1 MNRFLESVSETL
13 AKRGFILCTF
23 GKGDQQSGSE
33 PFERGAGT
41 AIDRDEAAEAT
52 RKAYAE
58 AHCNDWVKE
67 YGIAGRFRTRD
78 LAVNIFSRLVG
89 PAPEDSVSFVLLWL
103 DEEVADPVKDLGRMV
118 RTAAEGLGFHTVD
131 LGTLYRESLSLDEFK
146 SAVAPT
152 MIKACDAR
160 APQALASP
168 FRGDARAPQALASP
182 LEGDARAPQALASPF
197 RGDAR
202 TPQVLASPLEGD
214 ARAPQALAS
223 PAKGDARTPQVL
235 ASPVESDDTSS
246 TDPVKNDEYKKRPTP
261 GAAEQSESGAASGRT
276 IPDELRER
284 LEGENG
290 RTGAEQF
297 MKGLERSLAEE
308 PAEEDTLAVMF

>member
-1 MNRFLESVSETL
+1 MDKNRYYAALAAKELPKGVNRFLESVSETL
-13 AKRGFILCTF
+13 AKRGFILRTF
-23 GKGDQQSGSE
+23 GKGDRQSGSE

-41 AIDRDEAAEAT
+41 TIDRDEAAEAT
-52 RKAYAE
+52 RKAYAD

-89 PAPEDSVSFVLLWL
+89 PAPEESVSFVLLWL

-131 LGTLYRESLSLDEFK
+131 LGTLYRGSLSLDEFK
-146 SAVAPT
+146 SAVAPA
-152 MIKACDAR
+152 MIKAC
-160 APQALASP
+160 
-168 FRGDARAPQALASP
+168 
-182 LEGDARAPQALASPF
+182 
-197 RGDAR
+197 DAR

-214 ARAPQALAS
+214 ARAPQDLAN
-223 PAKGDARTPQVL
+223 PAKGDARAQQVL
-235 ASPVESDDTSS
+235 AGPVESDDTPS
-246 TDPVKNDEYKKRPTP
+246 TDSVENDEYKEGPTSD
-261 GAAEQSESGAASGRT
+261 AAEQSESGAAPGRT
-276 IPDELRER
+276 IPEELRER
-284 LEGENG
+284 LEGENR

-297 MKGLERSLAEE
+297 MKGLEHSLAEE

>member
-1 MNRFLESVSETL
+1 MSEKRYYAALAAKELPKGVNRFLESVSETL
-13 AKRGFILCTF
+13 AKRGFVLRTF

-41 AIDRDEAAEAT
+41 VIDRDEAAEAT

-89 PAPEDSVSFVLLWL
+89 PAPEESVSFVLLWL
-103 DEEVADPVKDLGRMV
+103 DAETPDPVKDLGRMV

-146 SAVAPT
+146 SAVAPA
-152 MIKACDAR
+152 MIKAC
-160 APQALASP
+160 
-168 FRGDARAPQALASP
+168 
-182 LEGDARAPQALASPF
+182 
-197 RGDAR
+197 DAR

-214 ARAPQALAS
+214 ARTPQALAS
-223 PAKGDARTPQVL
+223 PL
-235 ASPVESDDTSS
+235 ESDDTPS
-246 TDPVKNDEYKKRPTP
+246 TDPVENDEYKEGPTS
-261 GAAEQSESGAASGRT
+261 GVAEQSESGAAPGRT
-276 IPDELRER
+276 IPEELRER

-297 MKGLERSLAEE
+297 MKRLERSLAEE

>member
-1 MNRFLESVSETL
+1 MDKNRYYAALAAKELPKGVNRFLESVSETL
-13 AKRGFILCTF
+13 AKRGFILRTF

-41 AIDRDEAAEAT
+41 AIDRDEAAEAA
-52 RKAYAE
+52 RKAYAN

-131 LGTLYRESLSLDEFK
+131 LGTLYRESLSLDDFK
-146 SAVAPT
+146 SAVAPA
-152 MIKACDAR
+152 MIKAC
-160 APQALASP
+160 
-168 FRGDARAPQALASP
+168 DARAPQALASP
-182 LEGDARAPQALASPF
+182 LEGDAR
-197 RGDAR
+197 
-202 TPQVLASPLEGD
+202 TPQEV
-214 ARAPQALAS
+214 LAS
-223 PAKGDARTPQVL
+223 PAKGDDAPSANPAKENDTPV
-235 ASPVESDDTSS
+235 SD
-246 TDPVKNDEYKKRPTP
+246 
-261 GAAEQSESGAASGRT
+261 AAERLENTDSGVART

-290 RTGAEQF
+290 RAGAEQF
-297 MKGLERSLAEE
+297 MKGLERSLSEE
-308 PAEEDTLAVMF
+308 PPDDDVLAIMF

>member
-1 MNRFLESVSETL
+1 MDKKRYYAALAAKELPRGVNRFLESVSETL
-13 AKRGFILCTF
+13 AKRGFVLRTF
-23 GKGDQQSGSE
+23 GKDDQQSGSE

-52 RKAYAE
+52 RKAYAD

-78 LAVNIFSRLVG
+78 LAVNIFSRLVD
-89 PAPEDSVSFVLLWL
+89 PEPEESVSFVLLWL

-146 SAVAPT
+146 SAVAPA

-160 APQALASP
+160 T
-168 FRGDARAPQALASP
+168 PQALASP
-182 LEGDARAPQALASPF
+182 LEGDARAPQALA
-197 RGDAR
+197 G
-202 TPQVLASPLEGD
+202 
-214 ARAPQALAS
+214 
-223 PAKGDARTPQVL
+223 
-235 ASPVESDDTSS
+235 PVS
-246 TDPVKNDEYKKRPTP
+246 
-261 GAAEQSESGAASGRT
+261 GAAEQSESGTAPGRT

-290 RTGAEQF
+290 RAGAEQF

>member
-1 MNRFLESVSETL
+1 MDKNRYYAALAAKELPKGVNRFLESVSETL
-13 AKRGFILCTF
+13 AKRGFILRTF
-23 GKGDQQSGSE
+23 GKGDQWSGSE

-41 AIDRDEAAEAT
+41 AIDRDEAAEAA
-52 RKAYAE
+52 RKAYAN

-168 FRGDARAPQALASP
+168 
-182 LEGDARAPQALASPF
+182 LEGAGP
-197 RGDAR
+197 
-202 TPQVLASPLEGD
+202 VEGD
-214 ARAPQALAS
+214 DAPTAELA
-223 PAKGDARTPQVL
+223 KENDTPV
-235 ASPVESDDTSS
+235 SD
-246 TDPVKNDEYKKRPTP
+246 
-261 GAAEQSESGAASGRT
+261 AAERLENTDSGVART

-290 RTGAEQF
+290 RSGAEQF

-308 PAEEDTLAVMF
+308 PAEEDTLAIMF

>member
-1 MNRFLESVSETL
+1 MNEKRYYAALAAKELPKGVNRFLESVSETL
-13 AKRGFILCTF
+13 AKRGFVLRTF

-33 PFERGAGT
+33 PFERCART
-41 AIDRDEAAEAT
+41 AIDRDEAAEAA
-52 RKAYAE
+52 RKVYAE

-168 FRGDARAPQALASP
+168 
-182 LEGDARAPQALASPF
+182 
-197 RGDAR
+197 
-202 TPQVLASPLEGD
+202 
-214 ARAPQALAS
+214 
-223 PAKGDARTPQVL
+223 
-235 ASPVESDDTSS
+235 VESDDTPS
-246 TDPVKNDEYKKRPTP
+246 TNSVENDEYREKPTS
-261 GAAEQSESGAASGRT
+261 GAAEQSKSGAAPGRT
-276 IPDELRER
+276 VPDELRER

-290 RTGAEQF
+290 RSGAEQF

-308 PAEEDTLAVMF
+308 PAEEDTLAIMF

>member
-1 MNRFLESVSETL
+1 MDKNRYYAALAAKELPKGVNRFLESVSETL
-13 AKRGFILCTF
+13 AKRGFVLRTF

-41 AIDRDEAAEAT
+41 AIDRDEAAEAA

-103 DEEVADPVKDLGRMV
+103 DEEVANPVKDLGRMV

-168 FRGDARAPQALASP
+168 
-182 LEGDARAPQALASPF
+182 LEGDARAPQ
-197 RGDAR
+197 
-202 TPQVLASPLEGD
+202 V
-214 ARAPQALAS
+214 LAS
-223 PAKGDARTPQVL
+223 PAKGDDAPSAESAKENDTP
-235 ASPVESDDTSS
+235 ASD
-246 TDPVKNDEYKKRPTP
+246 
-261 GAAEQSESGAASGRT
+261 AAECLENTDSGVVRT
-276 IPDELRER
+276 IPDELREQ

-290 RTGAEQF
+290 RAGAEQF
-297 MKGLERSLAEE
+297 MKGLERSLSEE
-308 PAEEDTLAVMF
+308 PPDDDVLAIMF